1 VRQPLG
7 GVRSFWT
14 LSVGPFDCLGR
25 ICRMRQRLLNELER
39 LGDVTKLVGDFGG
52 EHIIHATS
60 LV

>member
-1 VRQPLG
+1 
-7 GVRSFWT
+7 
-14 LSVGPFDCLGR
+14 
-25 ICRMRQRLLNELER
+25 MRQRLLNELER